1 MMRTPLWGKHT
12 NAEGHEGESG
22 RIMLHQP
29 LKEEFLFLKEDFI
42 FSKKPLS
49 LNPNFVREH
58 SYYVCFLVS

>member
-42 FSKKPLS
+42 LARN
-49 LNPNFVREH
+49 L
-58 SYYVCFLVS
+58 YL